1 VSGPQPTGDAVSAA
15 HAVRLPN
22 GGTPLLPGLF
32 PPGPLDLDGTTRRV
46 VLILVTVFVTVGALA
61 YLVISRDDRLV
72 GPLVAALAGA
82 LIVGLIP
89 WHGLPKDAFGSVG
102 VAIGAWITWVADLTG
117 GPASAVTPL
126 WFLAL
131 AAVGLPLSRRTG
143 TALGLAVAVAALL
156 PLVYRPSTPDDR
168 AHLFVLC
175 GVLVAGAVFA
185 PWTMDRIRRLV
196 AVAGGAESRIADER
210 ESAMELRRAMDARY
224 EYLSVVAHEL
234 RNPLN
239 GIGAAARVVAKDVAG
254 RASESMVLGIATEA
268 RHALELLDGL
278 TDVASLESGRMS
290 FALRPIDIALL
301 LADTVRGMHVEE
313 HAVRLRGTDDPMRV
327 MADEARIGQ
336 VIRNLVSNAA
346 KYSSDGS
353 EIEISLGLSA
363 DRGKAIVQV
372 RDHGEGIPP
381 GERERL
387 FQKFARLSTA
397 GATRGSGLGLYVSR
411 SIVNDHGGELW
422 ADWPAGG
429 GTVFS
434 FSIPLIGEGDEGHVR

>member
-1 VSGPQPTGDAVSAA
+1 
-15 HAVRLPN
+15 
-22 GGTPLLPGLF
+22 
-32 PPGPLDLDGTTRRV
+32 
-46 VLILVTVFVTVGALA
+46 
-61 YLVISRDDRLV
+61 
-72 GPLVAALAGA
+72 
-82 LIVGLIP
+82 
-89 WHGLPKDAFGSVG
+89 
-102 VAIGAWITWVADLTG
+102 
-117 GPASAVTPL
+117 
-126 WFLAL
+126 
-131 AAVGLPLSRRTG
+131 
-143 TALGLAVAVAALL
+143 
-156 PLVYRPSTPDDR
+156 LVYRPSTPDDR

-313 HAVRLRGTDDPMRV
+313 HAVRLRGTDNPMRV

-346 KYSSDGS
+346 KYSPAGS

-363 DRGKAIVQV
+363 DRGKAIVQA